1 MNLFSILFPLISLVS
16 IVNGYSYVPELN
28 LTQYEG
34 TWFEVYKDLF
44 DETFQKGGTCVTATY
59 KLLDNG
65 TVSVFNSQISLSGKQ
80 ENITGSAYYEDG
92 NYGGDLTVYLDGT
105 IAAPYWVIGLGP
117 IVNGYYDY
125 AIVSDDKQISLFV
138 LARNIDTFFKKYNE
152 EVLDSL
158 SDFGFTKKYNE
169 PIQVDQS
176 DCEYR

>member
-65 TVSVFNSQISLSGKQ
+65 TVSVFNSQVSLSGKQ

-138 LARNIDTFFKKYNE
+138 LALFK
-152 EVLDSL
+152 SL
-158 SDFGFTKKYNE
+158 LLIQMPHSSTVGDELFTISVAPVKFPPDALK
-169 PIQVDQS
+169 IV
-176 DCEYR
+176 